1 MLRTVLLSRRRRG
14 KPWGGERGAAVGSEQ
29 SREEQQVWECGVE
42 NGGGAVMGG
51 LSGEQGESLLDG
63 GFSNIVTP

>member
-1 MLRTVLLSRRRRG
+1 MGL
-14 KPWGGERGAAVGSEQ
+14 EQ
-29 SREEQQVWECGVE
+29 CTEKEQQVWECGVE
-42 NGGGAVMGG
+42 NGGSVVTGG

>member
-1 MLRTVLLSRRRRG
+1 MVLLYRGRRG
-14 KPWGGERGAAVGSEQ
+14 KLWGGELGAAVGLEQ
-29 SREEQQVWECGVE
+29 CRETEQQVWECGVE
-42 NGGGAVMGG
+42 NGGGVVMGG